1 MSGYL
6 LPPNDLGGGSQ
17 VRRRSEAAQFSFHE
31 TSKRDCGAI
40 IQVAPNDLNAYWQAV
55 FVMTD
60 RGDRRGQASQCRHS
74 GPRDLVRIW
83 NLLAIHVE
91 LAASAAA
98 SDRAGKLWSASAD
111 TGRHRP
117 LGTKPAIAPANR
129 RGRGLFGTMRE
140 SSWSYFAD
148 HWPRGSDR

>member
-17 VRRRSEAAQFSFHE
+17 VRRRSEAQFSFHE

-74 GPRDLVRIW
+74 GPRDLVIIW

-98 SDRAGKLWSASAD
+98 SDRAGKL
-111 TGRHRP
+111 
-117 LGTKPAIAPANR
+117 
-129 RGRGLFGTMRE
+129 
-140 SSWSYFAD
+140 
-148 HWPRGSDR
+148 